1 MVTQGMTQFFYTAFR
16 TKLGWVALLGSNRG
30 LRRVTLSAESPDVRV
45 GLALWG
51 AIEAGQ
57 SDSPFGDLPDRLCR
71 YFEGE
76 PVRFDDELDLSG
88 ATPFRRAVWEAT
100 RSIPYGETRSYSW
113 VAERAGSSRA
123 ARAVGQA
130 LAENPFL
137 IVVPCHRVVSRDG
150 SLGGF
155 GVGVDMKRRLL
166 DIEGAA
172 MAQP

>member
-1 MVTQGMTQFFYTAFR
+1 MTQFFYTAFR
-16 TKLGWVALLGSNRG
+16 TKLGWVVLLGSSRG
-30 LRRVTLSAESPDVRV
+30 LRRLALSAESRDACLR
-45 GLALWG
+45 LALCG
-51 AIEAGQ
+51 GIEAGQ
-57 SDSPFGDLPDRLCR
+57 SDSLFGDLPDRLIR
-71 YFEGE
+71 YFGGE
-76 PVRFDDELDLSG
+76 SVRFDDELDLSD

-100 RSIPYGETRSYSW
+100 RSIPFGETRSYSW
-113 VAERAGSSRA
+113 VAERAGNSRA

-137 IVVPCHRVVSRDG
+137 IVVPCHRVVNKDG

-172 MAQP
+172 MVRT